1 GAAPAPLTVRPGPV
15 TVGVAVEQA
24 RSPSPLTATLTVAV
38 GDAWREVPLG
48 RLPSGAGRLRG
59 TVPAG
64 CAPGCRLIGVAVAHP
79 GTDLEGATARLRL
92 TDLTTPGATAA
103 FDAPGAWRA
112 GTPQQGGA
120 AVTLRR
126 GAAGLDVELSTPG
139 GVPARV
145 VHTDAPDPLPAVV
158 GPRTAAGDGV
168 VPVTGLDA
176 RPQRVAPTGTAAFVP
191 GLGRTGA
198 VVDLELALRGTE
210 TPAAQG
216 LQVWL
221 GRDDPAAEQRLRT
234 ALGRDGVR
242 VTGRSSAAAASD
254 VLSRDGAVL
263 ALLLFLVCALVAV
276 LVAAGA
282 LLVTAF
288 VGAGQRATD
297 AGALRAVGV
306 RDRTLR
312 AALLVEHLGGVG
324 VGLVVGAVAAAVA
337 SWALL
342 PVLPLFDLPSEV
354 LSVRDTPD
362 PVSFAWTLAAVAA
375 GLALLA
381 AGVARVQGRGNRVE
395 RVREGGR

>member
-1 GAAPAPLTVRPGPV
+1 M
-15 TVGVAVEQA
+15 
-24 RSPSPLTATLTVAV
+24 
-38 GDAWREVPLG
+38 
-48 RLPSGAGRLRG
+48 
-59 TVPAG
+59 
-64 CAPGCRLIGVAVAHP
+64 
-79 GTDLEGATARLRL
+79 
-92 TDLTTPGATAA
+92 
-103 FDAPGAWRA
+103 
-112 GTPQQGGA
+112 
-120 AVTLRR
+120 
-126 GAAGLDVELSTPG
+126 
-139 GVPARV
+139 
-145 VHTDAPDPLPAVV
+145 
-158 GPRTAAGDGV
+158 
-168 VPVTGLDA
+168 
-176 RPQRVAPTGTAAFVP
+176 
-191 GLGRTGA
+191 
-198 VVDLELALRGTE
+198 
-210 TPAAQG
+210 
-216 LQVWL
+216 
-221 GRDDPAAEQRLRT
+221 
-234 ALGRDGVR
+234 
-242 VTGRSSAAAASD
+242 
-254 VLSRDGAVL
+254 L